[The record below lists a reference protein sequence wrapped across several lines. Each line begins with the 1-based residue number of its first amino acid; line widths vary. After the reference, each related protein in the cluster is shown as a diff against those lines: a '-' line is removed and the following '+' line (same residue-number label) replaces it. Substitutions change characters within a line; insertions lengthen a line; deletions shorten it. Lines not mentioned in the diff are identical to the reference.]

1 MCTKESGRHNPKS
14 FVSLQM
20 CNIYHAIIIKEANM
34 SLTMF
39 ENQPKIVKILIL
51 RLEFSRVIIIF
62 VRFEIFEFS
71 RQNSE
76 TF

>member
-20 CNIYHAIIIKEANM
+20 CNIYHAIIIKEVNM

-39 ENQPKIVKILIL
+39 ENQPKIVKILIM
-51 RLEFSRVIIIF
+51 REFLK
-62 VRFEIFEFS
+62 FEFS
-71 RQNSE
+71 RE
-76 TF
+76 IIIF